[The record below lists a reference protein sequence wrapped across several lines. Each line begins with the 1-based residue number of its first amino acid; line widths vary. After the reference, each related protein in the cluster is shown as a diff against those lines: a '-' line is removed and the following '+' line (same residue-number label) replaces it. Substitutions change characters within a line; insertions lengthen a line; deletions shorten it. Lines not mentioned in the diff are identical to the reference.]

1 MKNNHYAVL
10 TGDIVGS
17 GKLEKGI
24 LARVQSYLKSTES
37 QLNYLSDNAVI
48 GKLGITRG
56 DGWQLALSRPDR
68 ALRSALYVRASLK
81 AEFSID
87 TRVCVGVG
95 GVERLVKDN
104 IVESTG
110 PAFALS
116 GRGLDCLPEE
126 VHMELQTD
134 PLDKGLQRM
143 VRLMDCVVQGW
154 SSTDSRAV
162 AGYLLGKTQEEIAAE
177 GPLNPNTGKPVSR
190 QSISK
195 ALFRAHWDTVTEC
208 VTYVETALCKL

>member
-1 MKNNHYAVL
+1 MKQQNYAVL
-10 TGDIVGS
+10 TGDIVQS
-17 GKLEKGI
+17 GKLEKGK
-24 LARVQSYLKSTES
+24 LAEIQAFLKSAHS
-37 QLNYLSDNAVI
+37 QLQELSENAVV
-48 GKLGITRG
+48 GSLGITRG

-68 ALRSALYVRASLK
+68 ALRSALFLRASLK
-81 AEFSID
+81 AEFSVD
-87 TRVCVGVG
+87 TRVCIGVG
-95 GVERLVKDN
+95 RVERLVVSN

-110 PAFALS
+110 TAFELS

-126 VHMELQTD
+126 LYMELQTD

-177 GPLNPNTGKPVSR
+177 GPLNPKTGKPVSR

-208 VTYVETALCKL
+208 VTYVENTICKL